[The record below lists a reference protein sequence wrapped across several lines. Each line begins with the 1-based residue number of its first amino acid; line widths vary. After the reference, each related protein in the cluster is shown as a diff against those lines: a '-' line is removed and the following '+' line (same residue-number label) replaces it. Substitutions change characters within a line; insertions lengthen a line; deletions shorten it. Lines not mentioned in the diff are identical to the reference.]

1 MISPNVQSTVLS
13 STFDFWRNRT
23 NELAEIAS
31 KCAVTTD
38 NPLSNTSQVSAA
50 AVGNAAI
57 TGKFTA
63 NAISIGNSTVN
74 VYISSTPSLT
84 ISNTVSNVSIG
95 VPTVDQRANN
105 FHLAANGSWTYVSV
119 SNGQVV
125 LNNSDVPDAIDAY
138 PMNLYMGA
146 EYLLSVKDTSNN
158 ASNSH
163 YLSKILTVH
172 DGSNA
177 MMTEYGAITT
187 NTKVGV
193 FTTATNT
200 THVILY
206 FSANVNVTNSI
217 VNYVRTVI

>member
-1 MISPNVQSTVLS
+1 MINVQSTALS

-23 NELAEIAS
+23 NELADIAS

-38 NPLSNTSQVSAA
+38 NALSNTLQVSTAA
-50 AVGNAAI
+50 IGNAAI
-57 TGKFTA
+57 TGNFTA
-63 NAISIGNSTVN
+63 NSITVGNSTVN
-74 VYISSTPSLT
+74 VSITKTPSIT
-84 ISNTVSNVSIG
+84 ISNTISNVSIG
-95 VPTVDQRANN
+95 VPTVAQRANN
-105 FHLAANGSWTYVSV
+105 FHLAANGSWTFVSV
-119 SNGQVV
+119 SNGQVI

-163 YLSKILTVH
+163 YLSKVLTVH

-177 MMTEYGAITT
+177 MITEYGAITT
-187 NTKVGV
+187 NNRVGV

-217 VNYVRTVI
+217 VNFVRTVI